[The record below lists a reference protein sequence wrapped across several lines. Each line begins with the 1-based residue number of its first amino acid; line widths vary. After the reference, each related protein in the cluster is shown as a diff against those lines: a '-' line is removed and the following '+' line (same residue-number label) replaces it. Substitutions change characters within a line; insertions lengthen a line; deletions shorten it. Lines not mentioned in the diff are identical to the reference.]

1 MNYSSLLLPA
11 ASLSDPVSRL
21 QQVATFAV
29 SALAG
34 NENRSVLV
42 KRNRLTQCSGSE
54 FHQFHRIHMFL
65 GLMDPDPLVRGMDPD
80 PNPAPDPDPVIIKH
94 K

>member
-29 SALAG
+29 SAIAG

-42 KRNRLTQCSGSE
+42 
-54 FHQFHRIHMFL
+54 
-65 GLMDPDPLVRGMDPD
+65 
-80 PNPAPDPDPVIIKH
+80 
-94 K
+94 

>member
-34 NENRSVLV
+34 NENRSLAEEKGTVSRSDPDL
-42 KRNRLTQCSGSE
+42 
-54 FHQFHRIHMFL
+54 
-65 GLMDPDPLVRGMDPD
+65 DPDPHVFGP
-80 PNPAPDPDPVIIKH
+80 PGFGSCYYQAK
-94 K
+94 